1 MNDACLLD
9 IYGYRALVTSTSALV
24 LSGIREDFAYFLKE
38 AGAENSRGAV
48 TIELFDVEPPY
59 GEMPDVKATVFTPRN
74 VSYRSAK
81 GTKPCRQ
88 TDAGTADTAG
98 PGVPVLRELL
108 RSSGNLTFVDYSGKA
123 LAIHDRKR
131 GDFRVFSRDPD
142 LLFEAAY
149 LFILSQSGE
158 FVDSHG
164 LHRMHALGVSI
175 QNRAVLVLLPMG
187 GGKSTLGA
195 SLLLFPEIQL
205 LSDDSP
211 LIDSKGNVWAFPL
224 RLGLLPGSEGSI
236 PPEKMRTIRRMEFGP
251 KILVNYSYFADRVT
265 ARAEPCLLFLG
276 SRSLQNT
283 CTINRASKLSAV
295 LAMVSNC
302 VVGLGLFQGMEF
314 VFQRGWL
321 EVLRKTITAAARLR
335 ASLRLIARSEVYHLT
350 LGREPATNATT
361 VVEHMRALC
370 VNKSSGKS
378 L

>member
-1 MNDACLLD
+1 MSDACLLD
-9 IYGYRALVTSTSALV
+9 LYGYRALVTSNSALV

-38 AGAENSRGAV
+38 AGAADPRTAV
-48 TIELFDVEPPY
+48 AIELFDAEPPY
-59 GEMPDVKATVFTPRN
+59 DEMPDVKATVFTPRN
-74 VSYRSAK
+74 VSYRS
-81 GTKPCRQ
+81 G
-88 TDAGTADTAG
+88 D
-98 PGVPVLRELL
+98 
-108 RSSGNLTFVDYSGKA
+108 LTFVDYSGRA

-149 LFILSQSGE
+149 LFVLSQSGE

-164 LHRMHALGVSI
+164 LHRMHALGVCI
-175 QNRAVLVLLPMG
+175 QNRAALVLLPMG

-211 LIDSKGNVWAFPL
+211 LIDSNGNVWAFPL

-236 PPEKMRTIRRMEFGP
+236 PAEKMRTIRRMEFGP

-276 SRSLQNT
+276 SRSLQKT

-295 LAMVSNC
+295 WAMLSNC

-321 EVLRKTITAAARLR
+321 EVLRKTLTAASRLR
-335 ASLRLIARSEVYHLT
+335 ASLRLIARSEVYHLI
-350 LGREPATNATT
+350 LGREPERNAAA
-361 VVEHMRALC
+361 VRDQIRALC